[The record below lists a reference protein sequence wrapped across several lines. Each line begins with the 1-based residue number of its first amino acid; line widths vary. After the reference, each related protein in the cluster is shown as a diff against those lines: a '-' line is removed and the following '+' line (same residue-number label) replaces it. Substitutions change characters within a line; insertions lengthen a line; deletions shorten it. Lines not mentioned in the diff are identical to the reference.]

1 MKAQAAAAQE
11 LKREREEQERRER
24 RARATEAAEAEKLRR
39 RSKRKRDSEDEYWD
53 RWDGRTADR
62 KRTSSSRN
70 WDDNWSGYEDGNRSR
85 RRRRRTG
92 DHPRSRSKELSSQ
105 VPSHHSSPSPRR
117 SRSRELSPRVS
128 SRHSSPSLGPQPP
141 VQLPSKM
148 DRYFEESYDPRLD
161 VAPLSAPKVPA
172 TGLINNAEFE
182 GWDAM
187 LELIR
192 VRREDKEEKKRLD
205 RLGLS
210 KEKVKV
216 KKNVSIS
223 SSAAVADRW
232 SSEGVSVLDIEYK
245 KRGSV
250 REWDVGKE
258 EL

>member
-1 MKAQAAAAQE
+1 
-11 LKREREEQERRER
+11 
-24 RARATEAAEAEKLRR
+24 
-39 RSKRKRDSEDEYWD
+39 
-53 RWDGRTADR
+53 
-62 KRTSSSRN
+62 
-70 WDDNWSGYEDGNRSR
+70 
-85 RRRRRTG
+85 
-92 DHPRSRSKELSSQ
+92 
-105 VPSHHSSPSPRR
+105 
-117 SRSRELSPRVS
+117 
-128 SRHSSPSLGPQPP
+128 
-141 VQLPSKM
+141 M

-161 VAPLSAPKVPA
+161 VAPLTAPKVPA

-258 EL
+258 L

>member
-1 MKAQAAAAQE
+1 
-11 LKREREEQERRER
+11 
-24 RARATEAAEAEKLRR
+24 
-39 RSKRKRDSEDEYWD
+39 
-53 RWDGRTADR
+53 
-62 KRTSSSRN
+62 
-70 WDDNWSGYEDGNRSR
+70 
-85 RRRRRTG
+85 
-92 DHPRSRSKELSSQ
+92 
-105 VPSHHSSPSPRR
+105 
-117 SRSRELSPRVS
+117 
-128 SRHSSPSLGPQPP
+128 
-141 VQLPSKM
+141 M

-161 VAPLSAPKVPA
+161 VAPLSVPSVPA
-172 TGLINNAEFE
+172 TGLINDADFE

-216 KKNVSIS
+216 KKSVPIN

-232 SSEGVSVLDIEYK
+232 SSEGVSILDIEYK

-258 EL
+258 GL